1 MPNLPLDCPN
11 VEKINKNIFGFRD
24 IQQFLQFLDTEG
36 VRLVTKNTEVPYIEF
51 NELCE
56 DDKMQLIYKFYEI
69 NRDKLEEERRL
80 LLEVCA

>member
-11 VEKINKNIFGFRD
+11 VEKINQNIHGFRD

-56 DDKMQLIYKFYEI
+56 DEKTHLIYKFYEV
-69 NRDKLEEERRL
+69 DPVKLEDERRMM
-80 LLEVCA
+80 LEACA